1 MSIPSRRI
9 RPLPEQARAQ
19 ICSSADLVSPA
30 QILAGLVENALDA
43 DATSIKIHVNL
54 RTGYFMVQDDGL
66 GISEADFAEDAFIGQ
81 PYCSSKSDVTSGMY
95 GRCGRFLAHLSTL
108 SLLSIRSRCPHDSGH
123 HRLVLQRGQ
132 VMLRRLR
139 IQDDEFQ
146 GYGTNV
152 QVYGLFAHLPV
163 RSRQNINKYSSP
175 KEVQKDFDNL
185 KKLLVRYLLA
195 RPRKVNVD
203 FSAQDCSQRFKYH
216 CPTMAPQ
223 GDNNVLEDIVSILR
237 QANLAPRLDASSW
250 NVATLRMNQCS
261 IWAAFS
267 LDPSPSKSNQFISL
281 GIVPVD
287 PSLGGKWL
295 YDQVN
300 DMFDKSTYS
309 DAQLSLESSSAE
321 DDSPQSRGRSGNKI
335 DRWPMF
341 SICIDIQTA
350 ESQGRVQPEL
360 LSTRTTSMQLL
371 SQALIQL
378 VSQFLD
384 SHGLKT
390 KPTRRNLDWTTK
402 TSPQPQGR
410 LYSPTSETPAHRRFH
425 PHLQHWHRV
434 KSGRHLSQ
442 ERGDHGLPFTKRAD
456 FPASPGLAVQKQT
469 SNNPEKANEA
479 IGTIPLHP
487 TTHET
492 NHCLSDDQAAG
503 VDDSAIS
510 WTDPQTNQSTR
521 VCSRTGRT
529 LDSTTTLTTTGRDHG
544 GPSTVVPRQ
553 RGNKRSRTN
562 YEISTI
568 LRQWSNQQGNVESPI
583 QQLTERCVDESTW
596 NSHCGLHA
604 SSGSVKQVPRA
615 SLSCAEVLGQVDR
628 KFLLAVT
635 PSRGSHGQTAGEHLS
650 LLVIDQHAADE
661 RVKLEKLCHEF
672 FASTPVTLAK
682 PLVFEVD
689 QIEAELFKNARDY
702 FGVWH
707 ICYSVERVDK
717 TLDGTIFN
725 VTTSTLPMSIAERCR
740 AEPGVLIELLRGE
753 VWKEDAN
760 YDKATSIDSSGSKSG
775 SWISFAAQCPPGIL
789 ELLKSRSC
797 RTAIMFNDILDK
809 EQGQQLVDALSRCDL
824 PFQCAHG
831 RPTMAIVAELDSKQG
846 GSLDDWIDGCGEE
859 SVGFGVAWQGW
870 KEEDSRD

>member
-1 MSIPSRRI
+1 
-9 RPLPEQARAQ
+9 
-19 ICSSADLVSPA
+19 
-30 QILAGLVENALDA
+30 
-43 DATSIKIHVNL
+43 
-54 RTGYFMVQDDGL
+54 
-66 GISEADFAEDAFIGQ
+66 
-81 PYCSSKSDVTSGMY
+81 MY

-108 SLLSIRSRCPHDSGH
+108 SLLSIRSRCPHDPGY

-132 VMLRRLR
+132 VVLRRVR
-139 IQDDEFQ
+139 VQDDEFQ

-163 RSRQNINKYSSP
+163 RSRHNINRYGSP
-175 KEVQKDFDNL
+175 KEVQKEFDNL

-195 RPRKVNVD
+195 RPRKVNLD
-203 FSAQDCSQRFKYH
+203 FSVQDCSQRFKCH
-216 CPTMAPQ
+216 CPTMEPQ
-223 GDNNVLEDIVSILR
+223 GGNNVLEDIVSILH

-250 NVATLRMNQCS
+250 NVARLRMTQCS

-267 LDPSPSKSNQFISL
+267 LDPSPSKTNQFISL

-287 PSLGGKWL
+287 PFLGGKWL
-295 YDQVN
+295 YDLVN

-309 DAQLSLESSSAE
+309 DAQLSLESSSTE
-321 DDSPQSRGRSGNKI
+321 DDLPQPRGRSGNKI

-341 SICIDIQTA
+341 SICIDIQAA
-350 ESQGRVQPEL
+350 ELQGRMQPEL
-360 LSTRTTSMQLL
+360 LYTSSTSMQLL
-371 SQALIQL
+371 SQALDQL

-384 SHGLKT
+384 SHGLKS
-390 KPTRRNLDWTTK
+390 KPNRRNLDWTTK
-402 TSPQPQGR
+402 TSLQPQGR
-410 LYSPTSETPAHRRFH
+410 LYSPTSETPAHRHFH

-434 KSGRHLSQ
+434 KSGRHLGQ

-456 FPASPGLAVQKQT
+456 VPVSPGLAVQKQT
-469 SNNPEKANEA
+469 SNNPEKANKA

-487 TTHET
+487 TVHGTD
-492 NHCLSDDQAAG
+492 HCHSDDQAAE

-529 LDSTTTLTTTGRDHG
+529 LDSTTTLSITGGDHG
-544 GPSTVVPRQ
+544 GPRTGVTRQ
-553 RGNKRSRTN
+553 GGNRRSRTTC
-562 YEISTI
+562 EISTI
-568 LRQWSNQQGNVESPI
+568 LRRWGNQQGNVESPI
-583 QQLTERCVDESTW
+583 QQLTEMCGDDMTS
-596 NSHCGLHA
+596 NSRCGLHA
-604 SSGSVKQVPRA
+604 SSGPVKQVPRA
-615 SLSCAEVLGQVDR
+615 SLSCAKVLGQVDQ
-628 KFLLAVT
+628 KFLLAVA
-635 PSRGSHGQTAGEHLS
+635 PSRDSHGQTAGEHLS

-661 RVKLEKLCHEF
+661 RVKLEQLCHEF

-689 QIEAELFKNARDY
+689 QIEAELFKKVRDY
-702 FGVWH
+702 FGAWH

-717 TLDGTIFN
+717 ALDGTAFN
-725 VTTSTLPMSIAERCR
+725 ITTSTLPMSIAERCR

-760 YDKATSIDSSGSKSG
+760 YDKATSIDLSRSKSG

-809 EQGQQLVDALSRCDL
+809 ERGQQLVDALSGCDL
-824 PFQCAHG
+824 PFRCAHG

-846 GSLDDWIDGCGEE
+846 RSPNDWIDGCGEE
-859 SVGFGVAWQGW
+859 SVGFGVAWRGW